1 MRWLWSTKNI
11 IVSRKSQIKKN
22 LVIVGCG
29 EHARCAVEVIEEQ
42 ALYNIFGFVTNSE
55 SELGKTLYGY
65 PVLCLDDQLANLCEE
80 NKDIGYYFLGIGIAS
95 GSMLGR
101 LSIYQRLDEI
111 LAPSTVIAPESVIS
125 RHAIIGEG
133 IFIEPYVRI
142 SNGVKLGDHC
152 IVQSFTAINHDQTI
166 GDNVLI
172 GCNVAMAGSSVG
184 SHTTIADGS
193 TIGFKKS
200 IGSNCL
206 VTDGTVVTKDIPDN
220 VVAYGNPARTMPRD
234 KLPTSHGK

>member
-1 MRWLWSTKNI
+1 MASSKRE
-11 IVSRKSQIKKN
+11 IKKN
-22 LVIVGCG
+22 LVIIGCG
-29 EHARCAVEVIEEQ
+29 EHARCAVEVIEAQ

-55 SELGKTLYGY
+55 SELGKTFYGY
-65 PVLCLDDQLANLCEE
+65 PVLCLDDQLANVCEE
-80 NKDIGYYFLGIGIAS
+80 NRDIRHYFLGIGVAS

-101 LSIYQRLDEI
+101 LSIYQRLDNI
-111 LAPSTVIAPESVIS
+111 LSPANVIAPESVIS

-142 SNGVKLGDHC
+142 SNGVKLGNHC

-193 TIGFKKS
+193 TIGFKKC

-234 KLPTSHGK
+234 RSHAPRVK

>member
-1 MRWLWSTKNI
+1 MASSKREM
-11 IVSRKSQIKKN
+11 KKN
-22 LVIVGCG
+22 LVIIGCG
-29 EHARCAVEVIEEQ
+29 EHARCAVEVIEAQ
-42 ALYNIFGFVTNSE
+42 AVYKIFGFVTNSE
-55 SELGKTLYGY
+55 SELGKTFYGY
-65 PVLCLDDQLANLCEE
+65 PVLCLDDQLANMCEE
-80 NKDIGYYFLGIGIAS
+80 NRDIRHYFLGIGVAS

-101 LSIYQRLDEI
+101 LSIYQRLDNI
-111 LAPSTVIAPESVIS
+111 LSPANVIAPESVIS

-142 SNGVKLGDHC
+142 SNGVKLGNHC

-172 GCNVAMAGSSVG
+172 GCNVAMAGESVG
-184 SHTTIADGS
+184 SHTTIADGA

-206 VTDGTVVTKDIPDN
+206 ITDGTVVTKDLPNN
-220 VVAYGNPARTMPRD
+220 VVAYGNPAKTLPRD
-234 KLPTSHGK
+234 RLDLSAGK